1 MKRKLHLLL
10 PCFLLL
16 CGFLFTHIASAQQV
30 SIRGR
35 IVDSLGN
42 PLPNASVRVNHSHA
56 GTISNG
62 NGAFSLTT
70 TGSSI
75 VLTVSL
81 IGYAPKEVTADGSA
95 ELTVHL
101 QRAASSLND
110 VVVVGYGTS
119 RKLAIT
125 GAVSSISAA
134 EINQMPISN
143 VAQGIEGRVSGVQV
157 TQNSDAPGGS
167 VSFRIRG
174 TNSINGDSEPLYVID
189 GLQVSNTGSSKTGG
203 NVTALN
209 PLASL
214 SPNDIESVEILK
226 DASAAAIYG
235 ARGANGV
242 VLITTKHGKA
252 GATRVSYETYYG
264 TQQISKKLKMM
275 NGAQFADLEN
285 DVFNNPNYLP
295 DPASYGQG
303 TNWQDL
309 VYRKA
314 PIMNHLLTVSGGSDK
329 TQMALS
335 LNYFGQ
341 DGIAINSDFT
351 RYSLRM
357 NVDHKIS
364 NVFKVGASIYGSYVI
379 NNVIPTGQ
387 TTLDGPVITSSLI
400 GAGVGAPPV
409 LKPYDS
415 LGAIWP
421 SGNQLNGQFLES
433 VNPLGLAAG
442 INRSTDKRSLAN
454 VYGEANIAKGL
465 TYRATL
471 TADVQSGL
479 YDNYSPISVVS
490 SANLNSN
497 SGSATKSNSNT
508 LVLLHESI
516 LTYSTRFAERHTLKL
531 TGVYSNQVSTSNSN
545 QINATGFPNDATT
558 DEDLAIALNR
568 SVSSYRQ
575 KSNLVS
581 YMGRINYGYMDKYF
595 VDVTGRLDGSSTFGA
610 NHKYGFFPAA
620 SAGWRILQ
628 EPFARNWHFLSDLK
642 LRASYGLTGNADAIG
657 PYGSLALVG
666 NAGTYQFNHAQQVG
680 LAPTGIPN
688 KDLQWESS
696 LQSDIGLD
704 LGLLHNRITLVA
716 DVYDKKTTKLLYQ
729 QNLPLS
735 SGYSTITGNF
745 ASLDNRGL
753 ELAANARI
761 IDKAFKWDFS
771 GNISFNRNK
780 VLNLDN
786 GTTDSI
792 FVTTYS
798 LLQVGKPMGLFK
810 TYVFNGIYQTGE
822 KILPGSGSYTGGTKV
837 KDLNGDGQIT
847 AADQTITGNPNPK
860 FIYGFSNN
868 FSYKHFDLSIF
879 FQGTYGNDIYNVAR
893 YTLENP
899 SGGQNVLEGLVNR
912 WTPTNPNNQYAAP
925 LQGGRLPISSR
936 FVEDGSFLRC
946 KNVTLGYTLPRIRHV
961 YGARV
966 YVSATNLFVIT
977 KYSGY
982 DPEVNSYGNSN
993 VAIGIDNLVYPS
1005 SRTLL
1010 AGLSITF

>member
-1 MKRKLHLLL
+1 MKRKLHLFL
-10 PCFLLL
+10 PYLLL
-16 CGFLFTHIASAQQV
+16 LSGLLFTCILSAQTL
-30 SIRGR
+30 SIKGK

-42 PLPNASVRVNHSHA
+42 PLSNASVRVNHSHA
-56 GTISNG
+56 GTVSHADG
-62 NGAFSLTT
+62 TFSLTAP
-70 TGSSI
+70 TGNV

-81 IGYAPKEVTADGSA
+81 IGYAPKEVTVGDNGS
-95 ELTVHL
+95 LTIQL
-101 QRAASSLND
+101 QRLASSLND

-125 GAVSSISAA
+125 GAVSSISSA
-134 EINQMPISN
+134 EINQTPISN

-167 VSFRIRG
+167 ISFRIRG

-189 GLQVSNTGSSKTGG
+189 GLQVSNTGSSSTGG

-209 PLASL
+209 PLATL

-242 VLITTKHGKA
+242 VLITTKRGRA
-252 GATRVSYETYYG
+252 GATRVTYETYYG
-264 TQQISKKLKMM
+264 TQQITKKLQMM
-275 NGAQFADLEN
+275 NGTQFANLEN

-295 DPASYGQG
+295 NPDSYGQG
-303 TNWQDL
+303 TNWQNL
-309 VYRKA
+309 IYRKA

-364 NVFKVGASIYGSYVI
+364 NVFKVGGSIYGSYVI

-442 INRSTDKRSLAN
+442 INRSTDKRSLAD

-479 YDNYSPISVVS
+479 YDNYSPIAVVS
-490 SANLNSN
+490 SANLNAN

-516 LTYSTRFAERHTLKL
+516 LTYSTRFAERHSLKL
-531 TGVYSNQVSTSNSN
+531 TGVFSTQQTTDNSN

-568 SVSSYRQ
+568 SVSSYRD
-575 KSNLVS
+575 KSNLLS
-581 YMGRINYGYMDKYF
+581 YMGRVNYSYMDKYF
-595 VDVTGRLDGSSTFGA
+595 VDITGREDGSSTFGA

-620 SAGWRILQ
+620 SAAWRVLQ
-628 EPFARNWHFLSDLK
+628 EPFARDWRFLSDLK
-642 LRASYGLTGNADAIG
+642 LRASYGLTGNASAIG
-657 PYGSLALVG
+657 PYNSLALVG
-666 NAGTYQFNHAQQVG
+666 NAGTYEFNHAQQVG

-704 LGLLHNRITLVA
+704 IGLFHNRVSLVA
-716 DVYDKKTTKLLYQ
+716 DVYDKKTSKLLYQ
-729 QNLPLS
+729 QELPLS

-745 ASLDNRGL
+745 ASLQNKGL
-753 ELAANARI
+753 ELAADARV
-761 IDKAFKWDFS
+761 IDHAFKWDFA

-786 GTTDSI
+786 GATDSV

-798 LLQVGKPMGLFK
+798 LLQVGKPMGVFK
-810 TYVFNGIYQTGE
+810 TYVFNGIYQTGQP
-822 KILPGSGSYTGGTKV
+822 ILPGSGSYTGGTKV

-860 FIYGFSNN
+860 FIYGFTNN
-868 FSYKHFDLSIF
+868 FKYKKFDLSVF

-899 SGGQNVLEGLVNR
+899 SGGQNVLEALVNR
-912 WTPTNPNNQYAAP
+912 WTPTNPNNEYAAP

-936 FVEDGSFLRC
+936 FVENGSYLRC
-946 KNVTLGYTLPRIRHV
+946 KNITLGYTLPKINHI
-961 YGARV
+961 YAARV
-966 YVSATNLFVIT
+966 YVSGTNLFVVT

-982 DPEVNSYGNSN
+982 DPEVNSYGNAN
-993 VAIGIDNLVYPS
+993 VAIGIDNLVYPA

-1010 AGLSITF
+1010 AGISITF